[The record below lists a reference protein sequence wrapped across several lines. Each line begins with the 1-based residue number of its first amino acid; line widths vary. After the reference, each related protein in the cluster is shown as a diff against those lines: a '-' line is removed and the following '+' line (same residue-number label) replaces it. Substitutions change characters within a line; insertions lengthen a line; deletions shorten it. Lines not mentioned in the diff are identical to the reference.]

1 VECLVSNSRN
11 LDSLLITYNRLGRN
25 ADLLVTQMRTELP
38 GLSSDARHL
47 MESLEELTQVL
58 NAFTRNADALLE
70 PVSGFAGEAR
80 ELMPLLRE
88 GLDAMISPQ
97 GREVVW

>member
-1 VECLVSNSRN
+1 
-11 LDSLLITYNRLGRN
+11 
-25 ADLLVTQMRTELP
+25 
-38 GLSSDARHL
+38 
-47 MESLEELTQVL
+47 MESLEELTAVL
-58 NAFTRNADALLE
+58 KTFTQNADAALE

-80 ELMPLLRE
+80 ELMPLIRE